1 MVARS
6 VSSTA
11 RAPRF
16 PWLDAMRGL
25 AILMIVLYH
34 ITIPIYGIP
43 WFAHPRNDWPDLEA
57 RLAQIRPLPQE
68 NLLSFLLANLFR
80 YIGWLGYQ
88 GTGVFLVVSGF
99 GLTWALASRS
109 REAEIDRRAFYLR
122 RFLRLFPLYWV
133 GHFFFLVFHNVV
145 GWRPFSPL
153 DPRFVLSLAGF
164 RFLPE
169 VFHFISPAWWFIVL
183 IMQLYAVFPF
193 LWMALQRLGLLRFWV
208 GAALLT
214 AISRG
219 IGFFLLPVDWE
230 MWSRGLFFPSR
241 LAEFALGMGLAWWA
255 AGETR
260 RMEDLIRSPRA
271 WAGLLA
277 LYGIGLSL
285 SFTLPGAVVA
295 PMLVT
300 PAATG
305 FLMLLAWGL
314 LPRLRWLYRGVSAL
328 GAYSYGVMIFHQ
340 PILWAFIA
348 WLWPFT
354 MPLTLRLSLIG
365 VVAVLVFLGSA
376 AIERGTYWMLQQ
388 RPLNQVFPQ
397 PGPYALPPARTGHFP
412 S

>member
-145 GWRPFSPL
+145 GWRPFSPW
-153 DPRFVLSLAGF
+153 
-164 RFLPE
+164 
-169 VFHFISPAWWFIVL
+169 I
-183 IMQLYAVFPF
+183 
-193 LWMALQRLGLLRFWV
+193 
-208 GAALLT
+208 
-214 AISRG
+214 
-219 IGFFLLPVDWE
+219 
-230 MWSRGLFFPSR
+230 
-241 LAEFALGMGLAWWA
+241 
-255 AGETR
+255 
-260 RMEDLIRSPRA
+260 
-271 WAGLLA
+271 
-277 LYGIGLSL
+277 
-285 SFTLPGAVVA
+285 PG
-295 PMLVT
+295 
-300 PAATG
+300 
-305 FLMLLAWGL
+305 
-314 LPRLRWLYRGVSAL
+314 SC
-328 GAYSYGVMIFHQ
+328 
-340 PILWAFIA
+340 
-348 WLWPFT
+348 
-354 MPLTLRLSLIG
+354 
-365 VVAVLVFLGSA
+365 
-376 AIERGTYWMLQQ
+376 
-388 RPLNQVFPQ
+388 
-397 PGPYALPPARTGHFP
+397 
-412 S
+412 